1 MKVVLVSNG
10 HGEDCIA
17 VNIALALLKEASSAT
32 IEAYPLVGNG
42 HSFSKEN
49 IPVKLQN
56 PTFPSGGFI
65 RSLSDAL
72 NDISKGLFSHL
83 KKQRR
88 LIKSA
93 TENADIVIAVGDIF
107 CLWQTRNKAEN
118 TIFLPTAKSD
128 TFMPHSGI
136 EKWLIKRHSTL
147 CLPRDEVTTESL
159 SRSGINAYFFGNP
172 MMDNLLDTNPLEENA
187 PDNHHLIGILPG
199 SREEAYKNLRF
210 IDSLIEKLD
219 INATAIAAVSP
230 SIDTSELSDIK
241 HCTLSSQFKTIIN
254 KADVVIGLAGTA
266 NEQAAFLGK
275 PVLCFPGFGPQST
288 AQRFEEQQKLM
299 GSNIHFVNS
308 QNKDVLLT
316 KLNELINQEKQP
328 LPTTNQNAAQAIA
341 KKILASQT
349 P

>member
-1 MKVVLVSNG
+1 M
-10 HGEDCIA
+10 
-17 VNIALALLKEASSAT
+17 
-32 IEAYPLVGNG
+32 
-42 HSFSKEN
+42 
-49 IPVKLQN
+49 
-56 PTFPSGGFI
+56 
-65 RSLSDAL
+65 
-72 NDISKGLFSHL
+72 
-83 KKQRR
+83 
-88 LIKSA
+88 
-93 TENADIVIAVGDIF
+93 
-107 CLWQTRNKAEN
+107 
-118 TIFLPTAKSD
+118 
-128 TFMPHSGI
+128 
-136 EKWLIKRHSTL
+136 
-147 CLPRDEVTTESL
+147 
-159 SRSGINAYFFGNP
+159 
-172 MMDNLLDTNPLEENA
+172 
-187 PDNHHLIGILPG
+187 
-199 SREEAYKNLRF
+199 
-210 IDSLIEKLD
+210 
-219 INATAIAAVSP
+219 SP